1 MGGGSQEL
9 GLLIE
14 EEIDGAAQVRCVSK
28 PTCILI
34 LRLGTAVH
42 QNPMRAECFRR
53 QDIAHP
59 ISHPPAARKID
70 IELLGG
76 LAIQQHAWLATVTWP
91 SELGQ
96 VRTEVVRIKVR
107 ALGL

>member
-14 EEIDGAAQVRCVSK
+14 DEIDRRAQVRCVSK
-28 PTCILI
+28 CACILI
-34 LRLGTAVH
+34 LGLRAAVH
-42 QNPMRAECFRR
+42 QNPGRAECFRG
-53 QDIAHP
+53 QDISYP

-76 LAIQQHAWLATVTWP
+76 LPIQQRARLATVARP

-96 VRTEVVRIKVR
+96 VRTKVVRIKVR

>member
-14 EEIDGAAQVRCVSK
+14 DEIDGGAQVRCVSK
-28 PTCILI
+28 PVCILI
-34 LRLGTAVH
+34 LILGAAVH
-42 QNPMRAECFRR
+42 QNPARAECFRR
-53 QDIAHP
+53 QDIAYP
-59 ISHPPAARKID
+59 VSDPPAARQID

-76 LAIQQHAWLATVTWP
+76 LPIQQHAWLATVTWA

-96 VRTEVVRIKVR
+96 VRTEVVRIEVR
-107 ALGL
+107 TLGL